1 MYDTDLQNNTR
12 VYYHQITSF
21 EELRSKVRT
30 EELQR
35 FTHKK
40 AVEDLNNSQQGQKSQ
55 TQTKKETQHQPLMFN
70 AEKSKQQELLERLE
84 NIEKRIR
91 ANLNYQNR
99 QRRINNQT
107 QNQNQNQNQNQS
119 QNQNQDQNQ
128 NRNQNQNQN
137 HKFNQQQQHGK
148 QTQSDTTSNQKDN
161 RQKQ

>member
-1 MYDTDLQNNTR
+1 MTASSKRMKCCEKGSGDPCTI
-12 VYYHQITSF
+12 QIYNI
-21 EELRSKVRT
+21 
-30 EELQR
+30 
-35 FTHKK
+35 THEFITIRLLPLKNSGVKK

-128 NRNQNQNQN
+128 NQNQN
-137 HKFNQQQQHGK
+137 
-148 QTQSDTTSNQKDN
+148 
-161 RQKQ
+161 